1 MTARCAGK
9 RTKHFGV
16 AEFMNM
22 KMEKITLD
30 AELFNDLL
38 AIAKILHEKA
48 DGLNPEFLKN
58 SGRVIAEC
66 ERVFDAAN
74 YQKSIKIAQHLIVT
88 LRNKMKL
95 SPKPHCRTITTEF
108 FR

>member
-74 YQKSIKIAQHLIVT
+74 YQKSIKIAQHLIDDVAEQ
-88 LRNKMKL
+88 NE
-95 SPKPHCRTITTEF
+95 TEP
-108 FR
+108 

>member
-9 RTKHFGV
+9 RMKHFGV
-16 AEFMNM
+16 IEFMKL
-22 KMEKITLD
+22 KMQKITLD

-48 DGLNPEFLKN
+48 DGLNPDFLKN

-66 ERVFDAAN
+66 ERVFDEAN
-74 YQKSIKIAQHLIVT
+74 YQNSLKIAQHLIDDVAEQNET
-88 LRNKMKL
+88 G
-95 SPKPHCRTITTEF
+95 P
-108 FR
+108 